1 MFYAQNYLKM
11 DKIYKLLN
19 AIEYIDRY
27 SDQEIEAIL
36 ADAEVRDMYN
46 TLDKTKASLSTIV
59 APDVDAEWREFE
71 RLHKKRSFGIF
82 NLFSHNI
89 AASIAIC
96 IASLAAAAVVGVSV
110 NYALDKKEE
119 SKAKETSV
127 VAKKKVI
134 HSDSVIVAD
143 ETGIAAP
150 EIVVF
155 DNEPFGT
162 IMNRI
167 AEYYG
172 YDTEFATDAPMSLR
186 LYFRWN
192 QSHTLDEVIESLN
205 NFEQI
210 DITVKD
216 KIIKIG

>member
-11 DKIYKLLN
+11 DKIDKFLD
-19 AIEYIDRY
+19 AIEYTDRY
-27 SDQEIEAIL
+27 TDQELEAIL
-36 ADAEVRDMYN
+36 ADAEVRDVYN

-110 NYALDKKEE
+110 NYALDKKEG

-127 VAKKKVI
+127 VAKEKVI
-134 HSDSVIVAD
+134 HRDSVIVAD

-172 YDTEFATDAPMSLR
+172 YDTEFATDAPKSLR

-210 DITVKD
+210 DLTVRD